1 MSALAVDESETRG
14 MSTNATFKAV
24 TNLYKSVI
32 MELEKACPM
41 IEQRMLNPATNQH
54 QKHFIHRAWNQ
65 SDLQAM
71 QMQMKDYDDNP
82 EGFVEQILYYIN

>member
-1 MSALAVDESETRG
+1 MSALVVDESETRG
-14 MSTNATFKAV
+14 MSMNATFKAV

-32 MELEKACPM
+32 MELEKACPV

-54 QKHFIHRAWNQ
+54 QNHFIHRAWNQ

-71 QMQMKDYDDNP
+71 KMQMKDNDDNP
-82 EGFVEQILYYIN
+82 E